1 MTDFELMK
9 AILEKAECEEDI
21 YFAPDD
27 SEINIEHGVTILFHP
42 GGDIQSVVGH
52 QPWGCEND

>member
-1 MTDFELMK
+1 VTDFELMK

-42 GGDIQSVVGH
+42 EGTSNL
-52 QPWGCEND
+52 W